1 MIEKAARLFWPA
13 PRSQTH
19 AGMGA
24 PSHSPVEAGCT
35 PGGVVS
41 VQEGLGLRDIR
52 GLRIPRRPDVNP
64 PTLAG
69 PTHHPP
75 LEGFHRQVAR
85 EIINVHV
92 GSAIAVEA
100 VNRNRTDP
108 VLSHVGEVHRRAGF
122 GF

>member
-1 MIEKAARLFWPA
+1 MHL
-13 PRSQTH
+13 
-19 AGMGA
+19 
-24 PSHSPVEAGCT
+24 
-35 PGGVVS
+35 
-41 VQEGLGLRDIR
+41 QEGLGLRDIR

-69 PTHHPP
+69 PTNHPP
-75 LEGFHRQVAR
+75 LEGFHQQVAR

-108 VLSHVGEVHRRAGF
+108 VLSHVREVALALESQSNIGF
-122 GF
+122 FM

>member
-1 MIEKAARLFWPA
+1 MYARRA
-13 PRSQTH
+13 
-19 AGMGA
+19 
-24 PSHSPVEAGCT
+24 
-35 PGGVVS
+35 S

-108 VLSHVGEVHRRAGF
+108 FSRMLARSIGGPGSDFDGVYAIEFRNCLKPPNWQLNF
-122 GF
+122 GFSM